1 MPTPP
6 PRRVAVIGL
15 GMAVT
20 PHAKSLVDLVEA
32 GRVEVAGAWSRSAE
46 RRAAFAARFPSIPV
60 TGDLDG
66 LIADETVTAALLVT
80 PPNAR
85 EELAAK
91 LAGAGKHVLMEKPVE
106 RTTAAATRIVDACER
121 GGVTLGVVFQQ
132 RFREGSER
140 LHRLLADGALG
151 ELAAV
156 QLAVPWWRPQ
166 EGYYD
171 APGRGTLERDGGGV
185 LISQA
190 IHSLDL
196 MLSLTGP
203 VAEVAALGGTSR
215 MHRMET
221 EDFVGA
227 GLRFANGAL
236 GSLVATTACYPGG
249 PERLVLSGTK
259 GTATLE
265 AGTLSLA
272 YLDGR
277 SERHGETVGS
287 GGGADPMAF
296 PHDWHKAMIAD
307 FLGALDEG
315 RPPRVSGREA
325 LRVHRLIDALLQSAR
340 ERRAVDVAGDTDG

>member
-1 MPTPP
+1 MPTP

-20 PHAKSLVDLVEA
+20 PHARSLVDLAEA
-32 GRVEVAGAWSRSAE
+32 GRVTVAGAWSRSPE
-46 RRAAFAARFPSIPV
+46 RRAAFAARFPSLPV
-60 TGDLDG
+60 TDDLDG
-66 LIADETVTAALLVT
+66 LIADATVTAFLLVT

-85 EELAAK
+85 AELVTR
-91 LAGAGKHVLMEKPVE
+91 LAWAGKHVLAEKPVE
-106 RTTAAATRIVDACER
+106 RTTAAAARIVEGCER
-121 GGVTLGVVFQQ
+121 AGVTLGTVFQH

-140 LHRLLADGALG
+140 LRGLLAEGALG
-151 ELAAV
+151 EIAAV

-166 EGYYD
+166 QGYYD
-171 APGRGTLERDGGGV
+171 EPGRGTLERDGGGV

-196 MLSLTGP
+196 MLSLAGP

-227 GLRFANGAL
+227 GLRFANGTF
-236 GSLVATTACYPGG
+236 GSLLATTACYPGA
-249 PERLVLSGTK
+249 PERLVVTGTK

-272 YLDGR
+272 YQDGR
-277 SERHGETVGS
+277 SERHGETVGT

-296 PHDWHKAMIAD
+296 PHNWHKAVITD
-307 FLGALDEG
+307 FLDALDEG

-325 LRVHRLIDALLQSAR
+325 LRVHRLIDALLLSAR
-340 ERRAVDVAGDTDG
+340 ERRAVDVAGGLDG

>member
-1 MPTPP
+1 VPAS

-20 PHAKSLVDLVEA
+20 PHARSLVDLAEA

-46 RRAAFAARFPSIPV
+46 RRSAFAARFPSLPV
-60 TGDLDG
+60 TDDLDG
-66 LIADETVTAALLVT
+66 LIADPSVTAALLLT
-80 PPNAR
+80 PADAR
-85 EELAAK
+85 AELATR
-91 LAGAGKHVLMEKPVE
+91 LAAAGKHVLAEKPVE
-106 RTTAAATRIVDACER
+106 RTTAAAARIVETFER
-121 GGVTLGVVFQQ
+121 AGVTLGTVFQH

-140 LHRLLADGALG
+140 LRGLLAGGALG

-166 EGYYD
+166 QGYYD
-171 APGRGTLERDGGGV
+171 QPGRGTLARDGGGV

-196 MLSLTGP
+196 MLSLAGP
-203 VAEVAALGGTSR
+203 VAEAAAVAGTSR

-227 GLRFANGAL
+227 GLRFAGGAL
-236 GSLVATTACYPGG
+236 GSLVATTACYPGM
-249 PERLVLSGTK
+249 PERLVLTGTRA
-259 GTATLE
+259 TATLE

-272 YLDGR
+272 HLDGR
-277 SERHGETVGS
+277 SERHGETVGG

-296 PHDWHKAMIAD
+296 PHDWHRGVIAD
-307 FLGALDEG
+307 FLDALDEG

-325 LRVHRLIDALLQSAR
+325 LRVHHLIDALLLSAR
-340 ERRAVDVAGDTDG
+340 ERRAVDVAGDGDG

>member
-1 MPTPP
+1 MPAQ

-15 GMAVT
+15 GMAVL
-20 PHAKSLVDLVEA
+20 PHARSLVELAAA
-32 GRVEVAGAWSRSAE
+32 GRVTVAGAWSRSAE
-46 RRAAFAARFPSIPV
+46 RRAAFARDFPTLPV
-60 TGDLDG
+60 MDDLDG
-66 LIADETVTAALLVT
+66 LISDPSVTAVLLVT

-85 EELAAK
+85 EDLVARLAD
-91 LAGAGKHVLMEKPVE
+91 AGKHILSEKPVE
-106 RTTAAATRIVDACER
+106 RTTAAAERIVGTCER
-121 GGVTLGVVFQQ
+121 AGVTLGVVFQQ

-140 LHRLLADGALG
+140 VRRLLAEGALG

-166 EGYYD
+166 QGYYD
-171 APGRGTLERDGGGV
+171 EPGRGTLARDGGGV

-215 MHRMET
+215 LHRMET

-227 GLRFANGAL
+227 GLRFANGSF

-249 PERLVLSGTK
+249 PERLVLTGTK

-277 SERHGETVGS
+277 SERHGETVGT

-296 PHDWHKAMIAD
+296 PHDWHKALITD
-307 FLGALDEG
+307 FLDALDEG

-325 LRVHRLIDALLQSAR
+325 LRVHRLIDALLRSSR
-340 ERRAVDVAGDTDG
+340 ERRAVDVAGDEDG

>member
-1 MPTPP
+1 
-6 PRRVAVIGL
+6 VAVIGL

-20 PHAKSLVDLVEA
+20 PHARSLVDLAEA
-32 GRVEVAGAWSRSAE
+32 GRVTVAGAWSRSPE
-46 RRAAFAARFPSIPV
+46 RRAAFAARFPSLPV
-60 TGDLDG
+60 TDDLDG
-66 LIADETVTAALLVT
+66 LIADATVTAFLLVT

-85 EELAAK
+85 EELVAK
-91 LAGAGKHVLMEKPVE
+91 LAGAGKHVLAEKPVE
-106 RTTAAATRIVDACER
+106 RTTAAATRIVEACER
-121 GGVTLGVVFQQ
+121 AGVTLGVVFQH

-140 LHRLLADGALG
+140 LRRLLAEGALG

-236 GSLVATTACYPGG
+236 GSLVATTAAYPGG
-249 PERLVLSGTK
+249 PERLVLTGTK

-277 SERHGETVGS
+277 SERHGETVGT

-296 PHDWHKAMIAD
+296 PHDWHRAMIAD
-307 FLGALDEG
+307 FLDALDEG
-315 RPPRVSGREA
+315 RSPRVSGREA
-325 LRVHRLIDALLQSAR
+325 LRVHHLIDALLLSAR
-340 ERRAVDVAGDTDG
+340 ERRAVDVAGDQDG

>member
-1 MPTPP
+1 MTIP

-20 PHAKSLVDLVEA
+20 PHAKSLVDLAQA

-46 RRAAFAARFPSIPV
+46 RRAAFAARFPSLPV

-85 EELAAK
+85 EELVAK
-91 LAGAGKHVLMEKPVE
+91 LAAAGKHILTEKPVE
-106 RTTAAATRIVDACER
+106 RTTAAAARIVAACER
-121 GGVTLGVVFQQ
+121 AGVTLGVVFQQ

-140 LHRLLADGALG
+140 LRRLLTEGRLG

-166 EGYYD
+166 GAYYD
-171 APGRGTLERDGGGV
+171 EPGRGTLERDGGGV

-196 MLSLTGP
+196 MLSLAGP
-203 VAEVAALGGTSR
+203 VAGVAALGGTSR

-227 GLRFANGAL
+227 GLSFANGAF
-236 GSLVATTACYPGG
+236 GSLVATTAAYPGG
-249 PERLVLSGTK
+249 PERLVLTGTE

-272 YLDGR
+272 YQDGR

-296 PHDWHKAMIAD
+296 PYDWHKAMITD

-315 RPPRVSGREA
+315 RAPRVSGREA
-325 LRVHRLIDALLQSAR
+325 LRVHRLIDALLLSAR
-340 ERRAVDVAGDTDG
+340 ERRAVDVEGDQDG